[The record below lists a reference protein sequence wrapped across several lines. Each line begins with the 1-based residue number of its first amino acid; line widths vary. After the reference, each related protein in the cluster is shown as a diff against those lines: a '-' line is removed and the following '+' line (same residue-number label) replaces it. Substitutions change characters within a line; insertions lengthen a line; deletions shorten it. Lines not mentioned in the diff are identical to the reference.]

1 MNGKSVFLSPVL
13 NPFQCDGPRVVD
25 MSSIRSL
32 KVTTLAEN
40 LVQAG
45 GLGQWGLSFLLELED
60 DGGRDRKVVFD
71 TSANREAFLH
81 NVRLLKV
88 DLGDVDC
95 VVISHGHGDH
105 TAATVEVVKATGGV
119 KVYGH
124 PHTFLHRFYEDRE
137 GRRRPG
143 GPPEGEGLA
152 EIEAAGGEAVLS
164 ADPVE
169 VVPGLWTTGQV
180 ERVTPFER
188 ISPPTG
194 VGGRRIIVVDGEE
207 LDDQILDDQSLWT
220 EVDGVGPWVITGCA
234 HAGPVNTL
242 LQARRLGGFEGIRG
256 LVGGTH
262 LVGRSEEYLVQT
274 ITELKRFGLGLIS
287 PCHCTGFKATA
298 RLWQAFPK
306 EFVLNF
312 CLRVIEAGKMP
323 RDRIV

>member
-1 MNGKSVFLSPVL
+1 MG
-13 NPFQCDGPRVVD
+13 
-25 MSSIRSL
+25 SIRSL
-32 KVTTLAEN
+32 RVTTLAEN

-60 DGGRDRKVVFD
+60 GGGRDRKVVFD
-71 TSANREAFLH
+71 TSANKEAFLH
-81 NVRLLKV
+81 NVKLLEV

-105 TAATVEVVKATGGV
+105 TAATVEVVEAAGGV

-124 PHTFLHRFYEDRE
+124 PHTFLPRFYEDRE
-137 GRRRPG
+137 GKRRPG

-164 ADPVE
+164 AGPVE

-188 ISPPTG
+188 ISAPTD
-194 VGGRRIIVVDGEE
+194 GGKRIIVVEGEE
-207 LDDQILDDQSLWT
+207 VNDQILDDQSLWT
-220 EVDGVGPWVITGCA
+220 EVEGVGPWVITGCA

-242 LQARRLGGFEGIRG
+242 LQARRLGGFEGIHG
-256 LVGGTH
+256 LMGGTH
-262 LVGRSEEYLVQT
+262 LVGRSEEYLENT
-274 ITELKRFGLGLIS
+274 IAELKGFGLGFIS

-298 RLWQAFPK
+298 RLWREFPE

-312 CLRVIEAGKMP
+312 SLRVIEAGKAP
-323 RDRIV
+323 RRRLV